1 MWSNRWSTM
10 PIHAYPKLRMPR
22 PDQRAVLDRV
32 PGSDVPV
39 IRQPFA
45 ADDPVPFWASRPGSR
60 RHELYDL
67 AEDPFETHD
76 LSGSPAEAEMADML
90 RTALAALEAP
100 GDQFERLAL

>member
-1 MWSNRWSTM
+1 MFPSSANPSPSTIRC
-10 PIHAYPKLRMPR
+10 PSGP
-22 PDQRAVLDRV
+22 
-32 PGSDVPV
+32 PG
-39 IRQPFA
+39 
-45 ADDPVPFWASRPGSR
+45 PGSR

-76 LSGSPAEAEMADML
+76 LSGAPAEAEMADML